1 MSLRHVTGVTLG
13 LGLWLLAGHG
23 PIGAA
28 QPASTM
34 DATAARAVVA
44 RYCVACHNERTLAGD
59 LSLDSLD
66 LAATRRKTD
75 CLGREVARLRLAHQR
90 HRQSSRHRRANSLD
104 SQGEHCLG
112 HSAAHAE
119 QPPAGVHAAIGLHM
133 WRTVR
138 AGQARSRR
146 RQGAVAADQQ
156 LHRHHLAG

>member
-34 DATAARAVVA
+34 DATAARAVVD

-66 LAATRRKTD
+66 LVD
-75 CLGREVARLRLAHQR
+75 EVEVPEDAEA
-90 HRQSSRHRRANSLD
+90 S
-104 SQGEHCLG
+104 
-112 HSAAHAE
+112 SAAEGPAAAAAADDA
-119 QPPAGVHAAIGLHM
+119 AGVK
-133 WRTVR
+133 
-138 AGQARSRR
+138 RSRF
-146 RQGAVAADQQ
+146 
-156 LHRHHLAG
+156 HLKRKILV